1 MADVKKKEE
10 EKAKDLI
17 APRAKQRTPNWEG
30 FVSFRVFSQRRA
42 GRPTWDPLIFFSLNC
57 NILKNLSFF
66 RGVIK
71 ILSEKRLHK
80 TEK

>member
-42 GRPTWDPLIFFSLNC
+42 GKPTWDPPILFKNFY
-57 NILKNLSFF
+57 ILKNFNFF
-66 RGVIK
+66 RVVFK
-71 ILSEKRLHK
+71 ILPENRLHK
-80 TEK
+80 TSK